1 MWTGMVNG
9 SLTPSSDNGPNTAVF
24 LDEF

>member
-9 SLTPSSDNGPNTAVF
+9 SLTPSSDNGANAAVF